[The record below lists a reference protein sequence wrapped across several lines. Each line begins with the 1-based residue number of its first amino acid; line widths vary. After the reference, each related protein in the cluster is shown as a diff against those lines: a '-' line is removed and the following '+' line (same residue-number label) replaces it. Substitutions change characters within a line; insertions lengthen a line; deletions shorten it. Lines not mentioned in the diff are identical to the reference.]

1 MIPRHY
7 LFSFLESIKRGDK
20 TMSEK
25 VLNNVRYILKHDTEE
40 NWKKASNFSPKNG
53 EPIIYDIDS
62 THAKQRIKIGDG
74 STNVNNLPFIANDN
88 LLESIKYVSESEL
101 SSEENLDASYQ
112 YCVTDLLSYDDLNSD
127 LQAKIDKAASVDN
140 KLDKVEE
147 TGVYPR
153 LYDVQ
158 TDGTQ
163 SVISFT
169 SDVEPYTIVQRNGS
183 NGDVLV
189 PIIPSSADAAASKQY
204 VDGGFVGKLQS
215 HEGEYKVYA
224 NKPDG
229 DSFYTVSNGAVAG
242 TLAERTANGDV
253 KVPLIPTDN
262 ECAASKYYTDNTFV
276 KSQSQY
282 PWRPNYG
289 VYTFALDGD
298 TIKDALTAYANY
310 PQSYALA
317 LYDPSAKLHSDP
329 VSADDTDDTVA
340 NKGYVDGGF
349 VKKVTP
355 TENIDVAY
363 VSYVSGGVRTDTY
376 AQISRA
382 AVPYAIVCY
391 TADGDVRVPP
401 NPVSDQGATSKSYVD
416 AQISLVQD
424 IANGANEDAANAL
437 TIAQEAKDLASS
449 GTGRSGYGWQDG
461 AGGPSGEPT
470 DNRIYY
476 LDRSTGEYYKW
487 CDENCGLLQW
497 VYKGSLKGPAGTAGA
512 PGQNGAGWTL
522 GSGSPSG
529 EPSNNLLFYLDT
541 STGNYYHWEEDYNN
555 CGLLAW
561 VLKGNLKGPKGDKG
575 ATGASGDSGIGSSYD
590 APSIINISNRCYG
603 GVGGVANAVY
613 GEGAFYRYLKV
624 NNAQVESGTDLVIS
638 AETSMFPA
646 NLSIDSYGESSTKM
660 ASIVYSSSS
669 VSSGNPGYSI
679 NVDSEGKVL
688 TITSEDGAAHEV
700 NFVMQYV

>member
-1 MIPRHY
+1 
-7 LFSFLESIKRGDK
+7 
-20 TMSEK
+20 MSEK

-62 THAKQRIKIGDG
+62 THAKQRLKIGDG

-112 YCVTDLLSYDDLNSD
+112 YCVTDFLSYDDLDSD

-140 KLDKVEE
+140 KLDKVTEV
-147 TGVYPR
+147 GAYPR

-158 TDGTQ
+158 ADGTQ

-169 SDVEPYTIVQRNGS
+169 SSVVPYTIVQRHGS
-183 NGDVLV
+183 NGDILV
-189 PIIPSSADAAASKQY
+189 PIIPSSAEGAASKQY
-204 VDGGFVGKLQS
+204 CDGSFVAKRINKDDVYYVYGHHNSDEIDLGTSVGVNPFYLVSRDANGDVLVLDTPVSNNGATSKTYVDTAGTKKLDKLPSQ
-215 HEGEYKVYA
+215 EGVYRVYA

-229 DSFYTVSNGAVAG
+229 DSYYPVSNGAVPG
-242 TLAERTANGDV
+242 TLAERNGDGDV
-253 KVPLIPTDN
+253 IVPSIPSSVQ
-262 ECAASKYYTDNTFV
+262 AATSKE
-276 KSQSQY
+276 
-282 PWRPNYG
+282 
-289 VYTFALDGD
+289 
-298 TIKDALTAYANY
+298 
-310 PQSYALA
+310 
-317 LYDPSAKLHSDP
+317 
-329 VSADDTDDTVA
+329 
-340 NKGYVDGGF
+340 YVDNGF
-349 VKKVTP
+349 VKKVAP
-355 TENIDVAY
+355 TEEGVDVIYASEL
-363 VSYVSGGVRTDTY
+363 VGGVRKDGYIITKTRPL
-376 AQISRA
+376 A
-382 AVPYAIVCY
+382 YAIPRY
-391 TADGDVRVPP
+391 DGDGDLAARLEPTYEG
-401 NPVSDQGATSKSYVD
+401 SATSKKYVD

-437 TIAQEAKDLASS
+437 TIAQEAKDLVSS
-449 GTGRSGYGWQDG
+449 GTGSSGYGWQDG
-461 AGGPSGEPT
+461 AGSPSGEPT

-487 CDENCGLLQW
+487 CNENCGLLQW

-512 PGQNGAGWTL
+512 PGQTGAGWTL

-541 STGNYYHWEEDYNN
+541 STGNYYHWEENYNN

-561 VLKGNLKGPKGDKG
+561 VLKGSLKGPKGDKG

-590 APSIINISNRCYG
+590 APAIINISNRCYG
-603 GVGGVANAVY
+603 GVGGVANAVC

-624 NNAQVESGTDLVIS
+624 NSAQVESGTDLVIS

-646 NLSIDSYGESSTKM
+646 NLSIDSYGESSAKM
-660 ASIVYSSSS
+660 ANIVYSSSS
-669 VSSGNPGYSI
+669 ISSGNPGYSI
-679 NVDSEGKVL
+679 SVDSEGKVL
-688 TITSEDGAAHEV
+688 TIASEDGSAHEV

>member
-127 LQAKIDKAASVDN
+127 LRAKIDKAASVDN
-140 KLDKVEE
+140 KLDKVTEIGE
-147 TGVYPR
+147 YPH
-153 LYDVQ
+153 LYFV
-158 TDGTQ
+158 TYDGKQ
-163 SVISFT
+163 SIIPFT
-169 SDVEPYTIVQRNGS
+169 PSVAPFTIIQRKGD

-189 PIIPSSADAAASKQY
+189 PDTPSYDDAATSKKY
-204 VDGGFVGKLQS
+204 VDNGFVGK
-215 HEGEYKVYA
+215 KNNTDDVY
-224 NKPDG
+224 
-229 DSFYTVSNGAVAG
+229 YTYGFHNSEQISLPTSTGINPLYLVS
-242 TLAERTANGDV
+242 RDANGDV
-253 KVPLIPTDN
+253 LVLDTPISNNGAT
-262 ECAASKYYTDNTFV
+262 SKT
-276 KSQSQY
+276 
-282 PWRPNYG
+282 
-289 VYTFALDGD
+289 
-298 TIKDALTAYANY
+298 
-310 PQSYALA
+310 
-317 LYDPSAKLHSDP
+317 
-329 VSADDTDDTVA
+329 
-340 NKGYVDGGF
+340 YVDNGF
-349 VKKVTP
+349 VKKIVP
-355 TENIDVAY
+355 EEEDVSTFAY
-363 VSYVSGGVRTDTY
+363 GGSNQGGTWHDTY
-376 AQISRA
+376 YELRTRPKPYV
-382 AVPYAIVCY
+382 VPLY
-391 TADGDVRVPP
+391 DGDGDLAARLEPTYEG
-401 NPVSDQGATSKSYVD
+401 SATSKKYVD

-449 GTGRSGYGWQDG
+449 GTGRFGYGWQDG

-590 APSIINISNRCYG
+590 APAIINISNRCYG

-624 NNAQVESGTDLVIS
+624 NSAQVESGTDLVIS

-646 NLSIDSYGESSTKM
+646 NLSIDSYGESSAKM
-660 ASIVYSSSS
+660 ANIVYSSSS
-669 VSSGNPGYSI
+669 ISSGNPGYSI
-679 NVDSEGKVL
+679 SVDSEGKVL
-688 TITSEDGAAHEV
+688 TIASEDGSAHEV

>member
-140 KLDKVEE
+140 KLDKVTEA
-147 TGVYPR
+147 GAYPR
-153 LYDVQ
+153 LYNIKP
-158 TDGTQ
+158 DGTQ
-163 SVISFT
+163 DTVSFT
-169 SDVEPYTIVQRNGS
+169 SSAVAYAVVQRDSNGDVTVPVEPSSQNSAASKNYIDSLFVAKKNNTDDVYYAYGYHNSEQVSYGTSIGINPNYLVSRDA

-189 PIIPSSADAAASKQY
+189 LDTPVSNNGATSKTY
-204 VDGGFVGKLQS
+204 VD
-215 HEGEYKVYA
+215 
-224 NKPDG
+224 N
-229 DSFYTVSNGAVAG
+229 
-242 TLAERTANGDV
+242 
-253 KVPLIPTDN
+253 
-262 ECAASKYYTDNTFV
+262 
-276 KSQSQY
+276 
-282 PWRPNYG
+282 
-289 VYTFALDGD
+289 
-298 TIKDALTAYANY
+298 
-310 PQSYALA
+310 
-317 LYDPSAKLHSDP
+317 
-329 VSADDTDDTVA
+329 
-340 NKGYVDGGF
+340 GF
-349 VKKVTP
+349 VKKIVPEQGVDMFTYAS
-355 TENIDVAY
+355 TLQ
-363 VSYVSGGVRTDTY
+363 SGVRKETY
-376 AQISRA
+376 FELKTRPKAWA
-382 AVPYAIVCY
+382 LPMY
-391 TADGDVRVPP
+391 DGDGDLAARLEPTYEG
-401 NPVSDQGATSKSYVD
+401 SATSKKYVD

-437 TIAQEAKDLASS
+437 TIAQEAKDLVSS

-529 EPSNNLLFYLDT
+529 EPSNNLFFYLDT

-646 NLSIDSYGESSTKM
+646 NLSIDSYGESSAKM

>member
-1 MIPRHY
+1 MTPRHY

-62 THAKQRIKIGDG
+62 THTKQRIKIGDG

-140 KLDKVEE
+140 KLDKVTEA
-147 TGVYPR
+147 GAYPR
-153 LYDVQ
+153 LYNIKP
-158 TDGTQ
+158 DGTQ
-163 SVISFT
+163 DTVSFT
-169 SDVEPYTIVQRNGS
+169 SSAVAYTVVQRDGNGDVTVPDTPTADNSAASKKYVDNGFVGKKTATDDVYYAYGYHNSDQISLATSTGINPLYLVSRDS
-183 NGDVLV
+183 NGDVLL
-189 PIIPSSADAAASKQY
+189 PDTPTANNGATSKKY
-204 VDGGFVGKLQS
+204 VD
-215 HEGEYKVYA
+215 
-224 NKPDG
+224 D
-229 DSFYTVSNGAVAG
+229 
-242 TLAERTANGDV
+242 
-253 KVPLIPTDN
+253 
-262 ECAASKYYTDNTFV
+262 
-276 KSQSQY
+276 
-282 PWRPNYG
+282 
-289 VYTFALDGD
+289 
-298 TIKDALTAYANY
+298 
-310 PQSYALA
+310 
-317 LYDPSAKLHSDP
+317 
-329 VSADDTDDTVA
+329 
-340 NKGYVDGGF
+340 GF
-349 VKKVTP
+349 VKKLAL
-355 TENIDVAY
+355 TEDIDAAY
-363 VSYVSGGVRTDTY
+363 VSIVLDGVRTDNY
-376 AQISRA
+376 YQIKTRPNA
-382 AVPYAIVCY
+382 WTIPMY
-391 TADGDVRVPP
+391 DGDGDLAARLEPTYDG
-401 NPVSDQGATSKSYVD
+401 SATSKKYVD

-449 GTGRSGYGWQDG
+449 GTGRFGYGWQDG

-646 NLSIDSYGESSTKM
+646 NLSIDSYGESSAKM

-688 TITSEDGAAHEV
+688 TITSEDGAAYEV

>member
-1 MIPRHY
+1 
-7 LFSFLESIKRGDK
+7 
-20 TMSEK
+20 MSEK

-62 THAKQRIKIGDG
+62 THAKQRLKIGDG

-112 YCVTDLLSYDDLNSD
+112 YCVTDFLSYDDLDSD
-127 LQAKIDKAASVDN
+127 LQAKIDKAASVDT
-140 KLDKVEE
+140 KLDKVTSTEAS
-147 TGVYPR
+147 GLIR
-153 LYDVQ
+153 LYAIQPDGSQSTFRADTYNLSQYYIPLRAENGNVIVPETPGNNASATSKKYVDDGFVAKKINTDDVYYTYGFHNSEQ
-158 TDGTQ
+158 
-163 SVISFT
+163 ISLPT
-169 SDVEPYTIVQRNGS
+169 STGINPFYLVSRDA

-189 PIIPSSADAAASKQY
+189 LDTPTANNGATSKTY
-204 VDGGFVGKLQS
+204 VD
-215 HEGEYKVYA
+215 
-224 NKPDG
+224 N
-229 DSFYTVSNGAVAG
+229 
-242 TLAERTANGDV
+242 
-253 KVPLIPTDN
+253 
-262 ECAASKYYTDNTFV
+262 
-276 KSQSQY
+276 
-282 PWRPNYG
+282 
-289 VYTFALDGD
+289 
-298 TIKDALTAYANY
+298 
-310 PQSYALA
+310 
-317 LYDPSAKLHSDP
+317 
-329 VSADDTDDTVA
+329 
-340 NKGYVDGGF
+340 GF
-349 VKKVTP
+349 VKKIVP
-355 TENIDVAY
+355 EEEDVSTFAY
-363 VSYVSGGVRTDTY
+363 VGSNQGGTWHDTY
-376 AQISRA
+376 YELRTRPKPYV
-382 AVPYAIVCY
+382 VPLY
-391 TADGDVRVPP
+391 DGDGDLAARLEPTYEG
-401 NPVSDQGATSKSYVD
+401 SATSKKYVD

-449 GTGRSGYGWQDG
+449 GTGRFGYGWQDG

-646 NLSIDSYGESSTKM
+646 NLSIDSYGESSAKM

>member
-1 MIPRHY
+1 
-7 LFSFLESIKRGDK
+7 
-20 TMSEK
+20 MSEK

-112 YCVTDLLSYDDLNSD
+112 YCVTDFLSYDDLDSD

-140 KLDKVEE
+140 KLDKVTEA
-147 TGVYPR
+147 GVYPR

-158 TDGTQ
+158 ADGTQ

-169 SDVEPYTIVQRNGS
+169 SSVVPYTIVQRHGS

-189 PIIPSSADAAASKQY
+189 PIIPSSADGATSKNY
-204 VDGGFVGKLQS
+204 VD
-215 HEGEYKVYA
+215 
-224 NKPDG
+224 N
-229 DSFYTVSNGAVAG
+229 
-242 TLAERTANGDV
+242 
-253 KVPLIPTDN
+253 
-262 ECAASKYYTDNTFV
+262 
-276 KSQSQY
+276 
-282 PWRPNYG
+282 
-289 VYTFALDGD
+289 
-298 TIKDALTAYANY
+298 
-310 PQSYALA
+310 
-317 LYDPSAKLHSDP
+317 
-329 VSADDTDDTVA
+329 
-340 NKGYVDGGF
+340 GF
-349 VKKVTP
+349 VKKIAPPEEGVARFVYGGSKQGSTWY
-355 TENIDVAY
+355 DVYYELRTRPRPY
-363 VSYVSGGVRTDTY
+363 V
-376 AQISRA
+376 
-382 AVPYAIVCY
+382 VPLY
-391 TADGDVRVPP
+391 DGDGDLTARLEPTYEG
-401 NPVSDQGATSKSYVD
+401 SATSKKYVD

-437 TIAQEAKDLASS
+437 TIAQEAKDLVSS
-449 GTGRSGYGWQDG
+449 GTGSSGYGWQDG
-461 AGGPSGEPT
+461 AGSPTGEPT

-497 VYKGSLKGPAGTAGA
+497 VYRGSLKGPAGTAGA
-512 PGQNGAGWTL
+512 PGQTGAGWTL
-522 GSGSPSG
+522 GSGNPSG

-561 VLKGNLKGPKGDKG
+561 VLKGSLKGPKGDKG

-590 APSIINISNRCYG
+590 APAIINISNRCYG

-624 NNAQVESGTDLVIS
+624 NSAQVESGTDLVIS

-646 NLSIDSYGESSTKM
+646 NLSIDSYGESSAKM
-660 ASIVYSSSS
+660 ANIVYSSSS
-669 VSSGNPGYSI
+669 ISSGNPGYSI
-679 NVDSEGKVL
+679 SVDSEGKVL
-688 TITSEDGAAHEV
+688 TIASEDGSAHEV